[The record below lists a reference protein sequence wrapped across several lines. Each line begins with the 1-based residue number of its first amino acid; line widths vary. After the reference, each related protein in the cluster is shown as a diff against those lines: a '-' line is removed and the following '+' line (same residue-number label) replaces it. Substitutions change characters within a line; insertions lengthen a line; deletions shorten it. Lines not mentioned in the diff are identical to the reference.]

1 MTTPPPVLGCMMS
14 TARKAA
20 ENTLQGGRKQ
30 KRDRVTAV
38 TDRQELSFHTRLELN
53 DSCAAPSGAMRPPED
68 TAMLYDQMMGF
79 LQGAVVFLLLTNA
92 ISALVAFYA
101 MRTANLL
108 ADPRAPKTAIE
119 RKLDLFARKA
129 A

>member
-1 MTTPPPVLGCMMS
+1 M
-14 TARKAA
+14 
-20 ENTLQGGRKQ
+20 Q
-30 KRDRVTAV
+30 
-38 TDRQELSFHTRLELN
+38 
-53 DSCAAPSGAMRPPED
+53 PPED

-119 RKLDLFARKA
+119 RKVEMFARKA

>member
-1 MTTPPPVLGCMMS
+1 M
-14 TARKAA
+14 
-20 ENTLQGGRKQ
+20 Q
-30 KRDRVTAV
+30 
-38 TDRQELSFHTRLELN
+38 
-53 DSCAAPSGAMRPPED
+53 PPED

-108 ADPRAPKTAIE
+108 ADPSAPKTAIE

>member
-1 MTTPPPVLGCMMS
+1 M
-14 TARKAA
+14 
-20 ENTLQGGRKQ
+20 Q
-30 KRDRVTAV
+30 
-38 TDRQELSFHTRLELN
+38 
-53 DSCAAPSGAMRPPED
+53 PPED
-68 TAMLYDQMMGF
+68 TAMLYDQMIGF

>member
-1 MTTPPPVLGCMMS
+1 
-14 TARKAA
+14 
-20 ENTLQGGRKQ
+20 
-30 KRDRVTAV
+30 
-38 TDRQELSFHTRLELN
+38 
-53 DSCAAPSGAMRPPED
+53 MRPPED

-119 RKLDLFARKA
+119 RKLDLFARRTA
-129 A
+129 